1 LPGMRGALQAA
12 LVLLAAG
19 AAFLLLRRLATVLF
33 SLFAGLTVGV
43 ALKPAVEWQHRRGVP
58 RWLGAVAVY
67 TALAALVAAMVL
79 CAVPLL
85 AEQIGTLAS
94 SAPGQLGR
102 LRQALHGSSNRLL
115 RELGGRVPDL
125 GAMKLL
131 SAPLDLGQAGRLWPL
146 ARAAGRGALTIG
158 ATLLLA

>member
-1 LPGMRGALQAA
+1 WL
-12 LVLLAAG
+12 
-19 AAFLLLRRLATVLF
+19 
-33 SLFAGLTVGV
+33 
-43 ALKPAVEWQHRRGVP
+43 HRRGVP

-67 TALAALVAAMVL
+67 AGLAALVAAVVL

-146 ARAAGRGALTIG
+146 ARAAGRGALIIG
-158 ATLLLA
+158 ATLLLAFFWTIEGQRRVRALALLAPLDRRRELAAFAR